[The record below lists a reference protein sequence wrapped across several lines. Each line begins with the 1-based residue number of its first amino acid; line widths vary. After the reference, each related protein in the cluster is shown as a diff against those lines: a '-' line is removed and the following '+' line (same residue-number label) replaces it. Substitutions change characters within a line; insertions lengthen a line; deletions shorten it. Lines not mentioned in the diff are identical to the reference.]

1 MATDSLITMLPFCAS
16 VSSAKLI
23 LSPSISSPKSSI
35 SIVSSSLVVALVAIA
50 TGASLTGLTIT
61 LNCVSTLKREDKSLA
76 ERLTWPVPCRFSIK
90 SIVKIEP
97 SKLISADATFSL
109 NDKDK
114 FEPLSTSVN
123 TVDKSISTSSESSFT
138 IMSLTG
144 FNTVGTSFT
153 DSTVNTKIWLEL
165 SSPSVTET
173 VISTWPLKLS
183 GGVMFNKLSSMLTI
197 TSSPVAENCKSLLS
211 TSNADSK

>member
-76 ERLTWPVPCRFSIK
+76 ERLT
-90 SIVKIEP
+90 
-97 SKLISADATFSL
+97 
-109 NDKDK
+109 
-114 FEPLSTSVN
+114 
-123 TVDKSISTSSESSFT
+123 
-138 IMSLTG
+138 
-144 FNTVGTSFT
+144 
-153 DSTVNTKIWLEL
+153 
-165 SSPSVTET
+165 
-173 VISTWPLKLS
+173 
-183 GGVMFNKLSSMLTI
+183 
-197 TSSPVAENCKSLLS
+197 
-211 TSNADSK
+211 